1 MTTKAKD
8 NNDLSKLI
16 YQKPEEH
23 YLTTIRS
30 GLDQIENG
38 TNEVLKGTA
47 KIQDAIIESG
57 IITQEMIS
65 KYSENGVMKQSRINK
80 MSDKFLTQFI
90 DGDLKKISDTKRK
103 AFRKSMTS
111 SLGIIKGGLQG
122 KRKGKTI
129 TDLGKTYIDVDK
141 LDEEAKKFVDPD
153 DNGGIVA
160 VGVKDLQ
167 KISSEI
173 LSIDPDTTD
182 KDKASF
188 LFVQGNKFI
197 SQIKKVVYADDETET
212 TMVISELPTDM
223 RILTT
228 TMLNFFNKL
237 DNAYAE
243 NDGLN
248 KDTFNNPNAKVVNK
262 KSVNKK

>member
-1 MTTKAKD
+1 MTTKNKD

-16 YQKPEEH
+16 FKKPEEH
-23 YLTTIRS
+23 YLTTIKS

-90 DGDLKKISDTKRK
+90 NGDLKEISDTKRK

-111 SLGIIKGGLQG
+111 ALGIIKGGLQG

-141 LDEEAKKFVDPD
+141 LDAEAKQLIDPD
-153 DNGGIVA
+153 DEGGVKA

-167 KISSEI
+167 KISSDI

-182 KDKASF
+182 KDKASS
-188 LFVQGNKFI
+188 LFVQGNRFI

-212 TMVISELPTDM
+212 TMNISELPTDM

-237 DNAYAE
+237 DSAYAE

-248 KDTFNNPNAKVVNK
+248 KDTFKNPKAKVVNK
-262 KSVNKK
+262 K